1 VAIHEASHVFARHF
15 FHHETGEV
23 VISDNGDSGYCTL
36 AAGAKRYFSDDEIK
50 QLKQRETHLEQAI
63 GLCAGKY
70 GMAHCNGQKPD
81 YGWKRSKDRAM
92 ALQHCLAYCDGDE
105 AGAEL
110 LLAYAMRRAEL
121 LVANGWPCIS
131 EIASELSE
139 HKKLSGDQINKIL
152 AND

>member
-36 AAGAKRYFSDDEIK
+36 AAGAKRYFSEEEIK
-50 QLKQRETHLEQAI
+50 QFKQRETHLEQAI

-70 GMAHCNGQKPD
+70 GMARCNGRKPD
-81 YGWKRSKDRAM
+81 YGWKHSKDRAM

-105 AGAEL
+105 VAAEIL
-110 LLAYAMRRAEL
+110 LQFAMHRAEL
-121 LVANGWPCIS
+121 LVESGWPSIRKLGR
-131 EIASELSE
+131 ELQE
-139 HKKLSGDQINKIL
+139 KARLTGGQVHEIL
-152 AND
+152 AT